1 MAEDS
6 QLLQPIRCH
15 HGFLIFLKIRS
26 NKCWTAQ
33 GNNFIN
39 EVSDYHLWSPRKCII
54 YKTLTLKASVTHFL
68 SACFII
74 SVELTRYVNAHK
86 SVKKEK
92 QNLRKETFN
101 EEDWQRKQEMG
112 RLSKQV
118 QFFDVEREKNKEEGK
133 NKGLQIK

>member
-1 MAEDS
+1 M
-6 QLLQPIRCH
+6 
-15 HGFLIFLKIRS
+15 
-26 NKCWTAQ
+26 
-33 GNNFIN
+33 
-39 EVSDYHLWSPRKCII
+39 
-54 YKTLTLKASVTHFL
+54 
-68 SACFII
+68 
-74 SVELTRYVNAHK
+74 ELTRYVNAHK

-133 NKGLQIK
+133 NKGLHNK